1 MYVPVN
7 TIYAEIIYVLTSV
20 LLIRGELTSMNATV
34 PVVDVLDRDNMNLQ
48 ALPTEEVPCEE
59 CNHIVRATT
68 WSISTRVGSITF
80 FRCPFCGHTWR
91 QNTRA

>member
-1 MYVPVN
+1 
-7 TIYAEIIYVLTSV
+7 
-20 LLIRGELTSMNATV
+20 MNATV

-80 FRCPFCGHTWR
+80 L
-91 QNTRA
+91 TRFKVGISSNDW